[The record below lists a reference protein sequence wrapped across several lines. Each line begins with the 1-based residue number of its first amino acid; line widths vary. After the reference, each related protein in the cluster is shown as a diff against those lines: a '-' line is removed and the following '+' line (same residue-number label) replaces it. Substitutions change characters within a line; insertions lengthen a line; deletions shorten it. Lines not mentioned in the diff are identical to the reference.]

1 MAEALPQLE
10 NIEEMNAKDSS
21 SKLEE
26 YFCSSLD
33 KGAKVK
39 WFLAFFSFLIHTR
52 LTFGIRYGQ
61 ALNWTSFT

>member
-39 WFLAFFSFLIHTR
+39 
-52 LTFGIRYGQ
+52 
-61 ALNWTSFT
+61 